1 MIKDKKGQALVLFI
15 ILLPLML
22 MFMAF
27 VVDTGIM
34 FNKKIVV
41 KNMIKNETNVEEI
54 ENKFKINNVS
64 YKNIY
69 IKNNCVIVE
78 SNVKAVFGK
87 IINKSEYEIIVE
99 KCE

>member
-1 MIKDKKGQALVLFI
+1 MIRDKKGQALILFV

-41 KNMIKNETNVEEI
+41 KNLIKNETSIEEI
-54 ENKFKINNVS
+54 ENKLKINKVS
-64 YKNIY
+64 YKKIY
-69 IKNNCVIVE
+69 EKNKCVIIE
-78 SNVKAVFGK
+78 SNVKAIFGK
-87 IINKSEYEIIVE
+87 ILKKSEYEIIVK